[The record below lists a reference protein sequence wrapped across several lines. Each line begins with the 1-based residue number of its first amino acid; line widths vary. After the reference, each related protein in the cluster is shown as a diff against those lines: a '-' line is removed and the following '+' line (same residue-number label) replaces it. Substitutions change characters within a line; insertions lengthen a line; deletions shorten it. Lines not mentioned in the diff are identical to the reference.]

1 MPERFAPS
9 ARIILFPELI
19 CTVLLPESFRGGCS
33 FGATKVVSPVYK
45 FIAHLKCL
53 CEIYLATFLT
63 SNGDKNCI
71 TTAVITTAPP
81 KSTVSGG
88 FSFANIHAHK
98 GPKTASVNII
108 IPTNA
113 EGVDLAPIVI
123 SIKPSPT

>member
-33 FGATKVVSPVYK
+33 FGATKVVSPVDK

-98 GPKTASVNII
+98 GPGQLQLT
-108 IPTNA
+108 
-113 EGVDLAPIVI
+113 
-123 SIKPSPT
+123 